1 MMSVRQSSY
10 QPGTQF
16 VLLPQTMIGST
27 VPLLPQA
34 TVAGVPQQGVI
45 QQTGSTT
52 RQVMPQAA
60 GGATG
65 FTSQQPNDP
74 NKQGKLTTV
83 IKSMN
88 SDCKAMQAGQVCHS

>member
-1 MMSVRQSSY
+1 MMSVPQSSY

-27 VPLLPQA
+27 VSGLPQV
-34 TVAGVPQQGVI
+34 TVAGVSQQGVI
-45 QQTGSTT
+45 QPTGSTT

-65 FTSQQPNDP
+65 FTPQQPNDP
-74 NKQGKLTTV
+74 NKQGKTTTLQ
-83 IKSMN
+83 ILMK
-88 SDCKAMQAGQVCHS
+88 SDCKAM

>member
-1 MMSVRQSSY
+1 MQEQQEHSE
-10 QPGTQF
+10 F
-16 VLLPQTMIGST
+16 VLLPQTMMGST
-27 VPLLPQA
+27 VSDNPQA

-52 RQVMPQAA
+52 RQVIPQSA

-74 NKQGKLTTV
+74 NNQGKLT
-83 IKSMN
+83 KLLY
-88 SDCKAMQAGQVCHS
+88 Q